1 MAAAVAVRRAKL
13 ELLYKGHDIAKHC
26 VAAQYI
32 DYAEG
37 KVDELSCVL
46 EDRDQK
52 WQGPWWPGKG
62 EEVHAYIQ
70 CLDWD
75 GPGDNPRLDCGLMEI
90 GAIRLTGPPDMVDI
104 RAVSARVKSTARTQ
118 KKSKAWEDTWLEDIA
133 KHTAGKAGLGLYWQG
148 RDQFFDRVDQREES
162 DLAFLKRLCVE
173 RGNSVKAAHEKLI
186 VYEGKKYDARGP
198 HFTLTRGDS
207 DIVGYSFDSK
217 SHDLY
222 QGAVVSYWHPDEKR
236 EFRGE
241 FWPEPAPASHD
252 ILRIN
257 QPVADDA
264 EAAQVAQTQL
274 RKKNKLET
282 TTTITLMGAPFRR
295 ATDVG
300 EIKGFGVFDAR
311 YFVQKAVH
319 ALRGGDVYETELFLR
334 QVIDY

>member
-1 MAAAVAVRRAKL
+1 MAAAVKARKARL
-13 ELLYKGHDIAKHC
+13 ELMYRGVDIAEHC
-26 VAAQYI
+26 VHAQFT
-32 DYAEG
+32 DHAEG
-37 KVDELSCVL
+37 QVDELSCIL

-62 EEVHAYIQ
+62 EEVHAFIQ

-118 KKSKAWEDTWLEDIA
+118 KKTKAWERCWLKDIA
-133 KHTAGKAGLGLYWQG
+133 THAAGKAGLGLYWEG
-148 RDQFFDRVDQREES
+148 ADKFFERIDQREES
-162 DLAFLKRLCVE
+162 DLNFLGRISRE
-173 RGNSVKAAHEKLI
+173 HGNSLKMAHEKLI
-186 VYEGKKYDARGP
+186 IYEGQKFDARGP
-198 HFTLTRGDS
+198 HFTLTRGET

-222 QGAVVSYWHPDEKR
+222 KGAVVSYWHPDEKI

-241 FWPEPAPASHD
+241 FFPSPAPVSHD

-264 EAAQVAQTQL
+264 EAAKLAQTKL
-274 RKKNKLET
+274 RSKNKLEV
-282 TTTITLMGAPFRR
+282 TTTITLKGAPFRK
-295 ATDVG
+295 ATDVCD
-300 EIKGFGVFDAR
+300 INGFGVFDAR
-311 YFVQKAVH
+311 YFTQKAVH
-319 ALRGGDVYETELFLR
+319 TLRGGDVYVTVLHLR
-334 QVIDY
+334 QVINY